1 MILKMKMI
9 DDTNIDDYLPLK
21 KNGYTVH
28 GVNIEKKDRSV
39 STSSYDAVRNL
50 SHWQMGWR
58 RRKMQ
63 LPWMMVSR
71 NVILLIILWFW
82 VKSENHQDD
91 ANYFQA
97 WRERARQQV
106 SMAARSRLRSTVTKK
121 NYKMFNLCNKIREDR
136 LVQDQGRHPRQ
147 IPRCDTHEEKR
158 SNHDSFCT

>member
-39 STSSYDAVRNL
+39 STSSYDAVRTL

-63 LPWMMVSR
+63 LP
-71 NVILLIILWFW
+71 
-82 VKSENHQDD
+82 
-91 ANYFQA
+91 
-97 WRERARQQV
+97 
-106 SMAARSRLRSTVTKK
+106 
-121 NYKMFNLCNKIREDR
+121 
-136 LVQDQGRHPRQ
+136 
-147 IPRCDTHEEKR
+147 
-158 SNHDSFCT
+158 